1 VRSSL
6 LITIRF
12 GLSSRVRGRYNAQF
26 SYPNNSAV
34 PLLLTLRGADVQALD
49 LFAGAP
55 NLQLLRTVAIGSE
68 AADEHG
74 VRRSNNTF
82 VLCVARAV
90 FWPHEAGSAAANE
103 FGRDV
108 LAEETTATGTE
119 TESGDPGVR
128 VLRGELFVPKGSK
141 RSFAFPRF
149 ACRVRDFFLLLI
161 RGYQGEG
168 GGRGG
173 RRLPP
178 KPK

>member
-1 VRSSL
+1 
-6 LITIRF
+6 
-12 GLSSRVRGRYNAQF
+12 
-26 SYPNNSAV
+26 
-34 PLLLTLRGADVQALD
+34 VQALD

-55 NLQLLRTVAIGSE
+55 NLQLLRTVTIGSE

-108 LAEETTATGTE
+108 LAEETTGTE

-149 ACRVRDFFLLLI
+149 ACRVRDFFSPYSWI
-161 RGYQGEG
+161 S
-168 GGRGG
+168 GRGG
-173 RRLPP
+173 RGDP
-178 KPK
+178 